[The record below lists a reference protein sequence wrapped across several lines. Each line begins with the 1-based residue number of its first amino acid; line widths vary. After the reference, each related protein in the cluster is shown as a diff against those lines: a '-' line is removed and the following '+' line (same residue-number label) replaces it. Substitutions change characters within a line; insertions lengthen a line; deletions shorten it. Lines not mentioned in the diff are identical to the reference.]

1 MSVDAALVAELQ
13 QKVREGEGLRDAV
26 ERAGLLVRETLLDLQ
41 RNHREAFRQ
50 AKREQV
56 EARRDVPEM
65 EARALEI
72 LRAPEP
78 DAPIIEGPARGR

>member
-1 MSVDAALVAELQ
+1 MDAALVAELQ

-26 ERAGLLVRETLLDLQ
+26 ERAGLPVRETMLELR
-41 RNHREAFRQ
+41 RNHRESFRQ

-72 LRAPEP
+72 LRASDPEP
-78 DAPIIEGPARGR
+78 ETPIIKERSRGH